1 MNLNDALFNWLQ
13 IKTVAEAR
21 PDDDAARKTVDFFEE
36 ILRDDHQVT
45 NFQVTNSDL
54 TMYYVTYEVN
64 AVKKKQMYD
73 REQVDQLLNDINAE
87 PKYN

>member
-21 PDDDAARKTVDFFEE
+21 PDDDAARKTVEFFEE

-54 TMYYVTYEVN
+54 SMYYVSYEVN
-64 AVKKKQMYD
+64 GVKKKQMYD
-73 REQVDQLLNDINAE
+73 REQIDQLLNDINAE